1 MSVIHGSSDSSEIKR
16 FKPLSTPKHRV
27 DIAVTDFNSAAMFI
41 ILTLI
46 LI

>member
-1 MSVIHGSSDSSEIKR
+1 MVLTAA
-16 FKPLSTPKHRV
+16 PPKHRV
-27 DIAVTDFNSAAMFI
+27 DIAVTDFNIVAMFI